1 MALAEVRSARRQ
13 VRTWGFGALAV
24 GVSFLF
30 FVGSGAQHAQDGWY
44 SPVSDSPAPRFI
56 MSTVGM
62 PLLLVFLFGIIFL
75 AFDIRARD
83 RAERMVE
90 VLDCRPFS
98 NVELLFGRVLGI
110 VATACVPALVL
121 IGLVQAFGTFGGA
134 LGLPTEPVQYA
145 SLVTYLF
152 VDALPMFLAW
162 TAIVVLLAL
171 VVRNRVL
178 VGAAALGLLVA
189 WTLWSQS
196 QSLYLSHLVGP
207 TFFGNL
213 VSDLVPSIAEPSTV
227 VHRLALVALAVGV
240 LFAAAGLHPRLDSG
254 TRSARFGVSAAFV
267 AVGAATMT
275 GLVIHAR
282 DGIETR
288 SHWLAVHEAAATD
301 VAADIEHMA
310 GTVRIDPGRQ
320 LAIDVVMRLAPTP
333 GAGGELAM
341 SFNPGLE
348 VEAVAI
354 DGEATD
360 ATHRDGLLK
369 VAVPTGD
376 GSYELAL
383 RASGIPDPDFAYL
396 DSAFDFA
403 RDSSG
408 RRNVTLNLGRD
419 ASIYDA
425 DYVALT
431 PGVHWL
437 PSPGANIGRDD
448 PGGRDYYTV
457 DLTVE
462 APAGW
467 LVAGPG
473 RRQHD
478 DDGRFRFNP
487 RSPVPAVALFAAA
500 FERRAIEIAGVE
512 LELLMSPRHLS
523 NLAAFED
530 AAGALAER
538 LRELIG
544 EASGTGLEY
553 PYRNLSFV
561 ETPATLRKS
570 AGGWRMDTV
579 QALPGILLMS
589 ERAFPTARFDVGFRR
604 AERRGA
610 GDVDDFKVNV
620 LERYFRNDFAG
631 GDPFVGFATNI
642 MRFQTDVGN
651 GGMSATALAFVVD
664 RLVDLRLTGRAGFFS
679 AHLFTPDHGTSLGR
693 IGQAATRAFEIGGRS
708 NSALD
713 AVANRP
719 VVWDLAL
726 ATALADLD
734 PENDPAGVLD
744 TLALKG
750 SAVAQS
756 IFDALGNERT
766 GMLLS
771 ELRRRHGGGHY
782 DLDAFYEAA
791 KTVGVDL
798 RSLLGDWLNDAA
810 LPGFL
815 ASPAR
820 MVRLP
825 DTARGGARFET
836 RVHIRNDEP
845 VPGLLRLR
853 YATVRWIKTKG
864 RGMMLSDPVRV
875 PGNSA
880 VEVAL
885 VTGSP
890 VAQLSMAP
898 YLALNRTDVRLAIET
913 SDSPGAEGFSG
924 VRPTSLERGKRLS
937 LESTSDAVLSP
948 SLVGPGARASD
959 WLPPVEPGIVVDD
972 LDEGFD
978 VERRP
983 RGNLFRFGNIVAD
996 PRRLQGEMDHGI
1008 PEYLL
1013 SKARGRTDVL
1023 FDGEWRRQ
1031 GVPSSFGKY
1040 RRTVARASAG
1050 EGHARALFSTV
1061 LPGAGRWR
1069 LDYHMPAVQKA
1080 VKGRLR
1086 FRGQP
1091 KGLLVVQGEYDMT
1104 LEFGDGKARE
1114 IAFDATAAEQG
1125 WNDLGSFE
1133 LPEGPVR
1140 LVVSNR
1146 TTGDVVLAD
1155 AIRWRPVNDM
1165 RFDLATDTGEE

>member
-1 MALAEVRSARRQ
+1 MIPSTVWAVALAEVRSARRQ

-30 FVGSGAQHAQDGWY
+30 FVGSGAQHAQDGFV
-44 SPVSDSPAPRFI
+44 SPVSDFPAPRFI

-62 PLLLVFLFGIIFL
+62 PLLLVFLFGVIFL

-98 NVELLFGRVLGI
+98 NVELLLGRVLGI

-121 IGLVQAFGTFGGA
+121 IGLVQAFGTIGGA

-162 TAIVVLLAL
+162 AAIVVLLAV
-171 VVRNRVL
+171 VVRNRLL

-213 VSDLVPSIAEPSTV
+213 VSDLVPSIADPATV
-227 VHRLALVALAVGV
+227 AHRLALVVLAVGA
-240 LFAAAGLHPRLDSG
+240 LFAAAGFHPRLDSG

-267 AVGAATMT
+267 AVGAAAMA
-275 GLVIHAR
+275 GLFIHAR
-282 DGIETR
+282 DAIETR
-288 SHWLAVHEAAATD
+288 DRWLAVHEAAATA

-310 GTVRIDPGRQ
+310 GTVRIDPGRR

-348 VEAVAI
+348 VEEVAI
-354 DGEATD
+354 DGEATN

-369 VAVPTGD
+369 VAVPTGG

-448 PGGRDYYTV
+448 PGGIGRDYYTV

-473 RRQHD
+473 RRQPE

-487 RSPVPAVALFAAA
+487 PSPVPAVALFASA
-500 FERRAIEIAGVE
+500 FERRAIEIAGIE
-512 LELLMSPRHLS
+512 LELLVSPRHLT

-530 AAGALAER
+530 AAGTLAER
-538 LRELIG
+538 LAVLIG
-544 EASGTGLEY
+544 EASGAGLEY

-579 QALPGILLMS
+579 QALPGILLMN

-604 AERRGA
+604 LKRQGEVN
-610 GDVDDFKVNV
+610 VDDFKINV

-664 RLVDLRLTGRAGFFS
+664 RLVDLRLTGRAGFFT

-734 PENDPAGVLD
+734 PEDDPAGVLD

-771 ELRRRHGGGHY
+771 ELRRRHAGGHY

-791 KTVGVDL
+791 DSVGVDL

-853 YATVRWIKTKG
+853 YATARWIKTKG
-864 RGMMLSDPVRV
+864 RGTMLSDPVRV
-875 PGNSA
+875 PGNSS

-898 YLALNRTDVRLAIET
+898 YLALNRTDVRLAVET
-913 SDSPGAEGFSG
+913 SDSPGVEGFSG
-924 VRPTSLERGKRLS
+924 VRP
-937 LESTSDAVLSP
+937 
-948 SLVGPGARASD
+948 SD

-983 RGNLFRFGNIVAD
+983 RGNLFRFGDIVAE
-996 PRRLQGEMDHGI
+996 PGGLQGEMDHGM

-1013 SKARGRTDVL
+1013 SKATGRTDVL

-1031 GVPSSFGKY
+1031 EVPSSFGKY

-1069 LDYHMPAVQKA
+1069 LHYHMPAVQKA

-1104 LEFGDGKARE
+1104 LEFGDGEARE

-1133 LPEGPVR
+1133 LPKGPVR

-1155 AIRWRPVNDM
+1155 AIRWRPVNHM
-1165 RFDLATDTGEE
+1165 RIDLATDTGEE